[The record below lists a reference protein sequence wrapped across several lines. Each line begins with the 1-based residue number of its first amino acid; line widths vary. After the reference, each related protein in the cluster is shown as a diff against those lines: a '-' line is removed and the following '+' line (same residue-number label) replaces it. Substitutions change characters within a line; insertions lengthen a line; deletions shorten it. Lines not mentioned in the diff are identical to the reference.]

1 MTMPLSLI
9 NCRENI
15 PLDNFKELFKIFN
28 PHQLLDAENVGRQV
42 RLALQDLSHH
52 HCYGVKAVLQPG
64 EEELQSLLQGRAETA
79 YSENERPNWK
89 LSTLVS
95 VNQHFG
101 AVKIVGSHSY
111 NKQLNMPRSK
121 SLIILYDKL
130 TMVPLAMMDGTMISA
145 RRTGSYASISL
156 GLIKPEV
163 KKNKV
168 FIIGAGEIAQAVIDD
183 LVCWSANKI
192 GCVFVL
198 SRTLQSAQAFARR
211 NDKLP
216 FEVVAVNNRTQ
227 MPDCDFVITASNS
240 SSPCYELQ
248 DLKSDALIL
257 HLGGD
262 ETPEAL
268 IEQALLHGSVVCDD
282 IHCVSSRGSQSVA
295 RYFSTK
301 GETLEKYAAQFDVKN
316 LYDQKTQRQTSPDHR
331 TLITCVGLPVLDLY
345 VAQYLFMT
353 FMGDATND
361 GDFQ

>member
-1 MTMPLSLI
+1 MTMPLNLI
-9 NCRENI
+9 NPRENV

-42 RLALQDLSHH
+42 RLALQDLSQS

-64 EEELQSLLQGRAETA
+64 EEELQSLLQGSSATA

-111 NKQLNMPRSK
+111 NKKLNMPRSK

-163 KKNKV
+163 KKNNV

-183 LVCWSANKI
+183 LACWSTGKI

-198 SRTLQSAQAFARR
+198 SRTLNNAQSFASR
-211 NDKLP
+211 NNQLP
-216 FEVVAVNNRTQ
+216 FSVVAVKDRSL
-227 MPDCDFVITASNS
+227 MPNCDFIITASNS

-262 ETPEAL
+262 ETPESL
-268 IEQALLHGSVVCDD
+268 IEHVLLQGSVICDD
-282 IHCVSSRGSQSVA
+282 IHCVSSRGSQSLA
-295 RYFSTK
+295 RYFSNK
-301 GETLEKYAAQFDVKN
+301 DETLEKYATQFGVKN
-316 LYDQKTQRQTSPDHR
+316 LYDRNTQRESSSGHR

-353 FMGDATND
+353 FMGDATNG